1 LVVRPA
7 CVYARHIPTYA
18 SAASCAADAV
28 GSTKLSVGEGVAE
41 EDEELGAL
49 AGSPWQAVRVAVV
62 RIARATAVV
71 VR

>member
-1 LVVRPA
+1 
-7 CVYARHIPTYA
+7 
-18 SAASCAADAV
+18 V